1 MRKPR
6 FDPVTAKYEI
16 GDLVVW
22 VDVIDGSHDEVG
34 IIKQVVVGEY
44 GDDSLPLYII
54 LLPYGEDIVTGW
66 DAQFV
71 LVPHDVYVERK
82 KKIRKRLDRLDL
94 CVKLHTGR
102 KL

>member
-6 FDPVTAKYEI
+6 FDPVTTKYEV

-44 GDDSLPLYII
+44 DDGSLPLYII

-66 DAQFV
+66 DAQFA

-82 KKIRKRLDRLDL
+82 KNIRKRLDRLDL

>member
-71 LVPHDVYVERK
+71 LVPHDVYIEK
-82 KKIRKRLDRLDL
+82 KEKIRKRLDSDDERVTLSIRSS
-94 CVKLHTGR
+94 H
-102 KL
+102 

>member
-6 FDPVTAKYEI
+6 FDPVTTKYEV

-44 GDDSLPLYII
+44 DDGSLPLYII

-82 KKIRKRLDRLDL
+82 KNIRKDI
-94 CVKLHTGR
+94 R
-102 KL
+102 KIYKIHKNLR